1 MFLTQDMVGVGVRGA
16 GTGVA
21 PGEPS
26 GDSGQQ
32 QEKRV
37 SHPSLDEQVSA

>member
-1 MFLTQDMVGVGVRGA
+1 MYLTQDMVGVGMRGA
-16 GTGVA
+16 GARGA
-21 PGEPS
+21 LREPS

-37 SHPSLDEQVSA
+37 SHSSLDEQVSA